1 MTSACPKTM
10 LFFSQAAPAAL
21 LAPVGAEEKDAG
33 NVGGQA
39 ARAVAASA
47 ALLRAQLRPSALL
60 RRLCRG
66 GDGATEARRS
76 VAPTAS
82 PTAPACQP
90 DSPTVRVAEPRP
102 ADVVIL
108 AAG

>member
-66 GDGATEARRS
+66 AVCRRLVTALVDLCSVGCAAARGRNMQLDCTC
-76 VAPTAS
+76 A
-82 PTAPACQP
+82 
-90 DSPTVRVAEPRP
+90 R
-102 ADVVIL
+102 
-108 AAG
+108 G